1 MKRFICNIL
10 LFVLPFMFF
19 LSVLDYYYSRAAMKS
34 NFFRIDAW
42 YDLMHGQID
51 ADVIVMGSSRA
62 WVHIDP
68 LILDSILNTS
78 AYNIGMDG
86 SCINRQIHKY
96 NLFRKYNRKPKLIIQ
111 NIDQFS
117 LDYNVGFER
126 EQFFPYFWDK
136 GMRDEFLDSEPIS
149 VWEKYVPMY
158 RYFSNM
164 NDELYAMLT
173 NTSRQLTKGY
183 LGRDWHWDG
192 TALSKVKSIKF
203 STNDTTLVM
212 FDEYLAK
219 LKAENIKI
227 VFVYSPLY
235 VGAMRKF
242 ANVKEMYST
251 YQRIAD
257 KYGIPI
263 LDYMNMEIS
272 SDTTYFYNAMH
283 LNKRGAEIFSDSL
296 ANGIKRLG
304 ILR

>member
-10 LFVLPFMFF
+10 LFVLPFMGF
-19 LSVLDYYYSRAAMKS
+19 LSVIDYYYSRAAMKS
-34 NFFRIDAW
+34 NYFWIEAW
-42 YDLMHGQID
+42 YDLMHSQID
-51 ADVIVMGSSRA
+51 ADVIVMGNSRSLFH
-62 WVHIDP
+62 VNP
-68 LILDSILNTS
+68 LILDSILNTTT
-78 AYNIGMDG
+78 YNLGMNG
-86 SCINRQIHKY
+86 SSINRQIHKY

-111 NIDQFS
+111 NIDHFS
-117 LDYNVGFER
+117 LEYRVGLER
-126 EQFFPYFWDK
+126 EQFYPYFWNK
-136 GMRDEFLDSEPIS
+136 GMRDEFLDSEPLS

-158 RYFSNM
+158 RYRHYGWAP
-164 NDELYAMLT
+164 LV
-173 NTSRQLTKGY
+173 NTQHKLIRGYKGEKK
-183 LGRDWHWDG
+183 HWDG
-192 TALSKVKSIKF
+192 TKLDKVDSVKF
-203 STNDTTLVM
+203 AFSDTTLVM

-242 ANVKEMYST
+242 TNVKEMYST

-257 KYGIPI
+257 KYDIPI
-263 LDYMNMEIS
+263 LNYMNMDIA